1 MAKFADL
8 DYERQR
14 WIAGNYYLLA
24 ILVQMLSN
32 VSKVSIESLVETL
45 DSVAVEHLNQMSSE
59 EVEEMIADFD
69 TQHDLEIAQQQN

>member
-8 DYERQR
+8 DYERKQ

-24 ILVQMLSN
+24 VLVQMLSKAN
-32 VSKVSIESLVETL
+32 KVSIESLVETL
-45 DSVAVEHLNQMSSE
+45 DSVAVEHLEQTSSE
-59 EVEEMIADFD
+59 EIEKMIADFD